1 MGNRFRVAVFAAFIA
16 LLSFSAGPGRAE
28 DAGPGSE
35 LVPLTLPAGAPLH
48 VVLDQTVPIKK
59 AGVAVTGHIA
69 DPVYVFDQLVIPRGS
84 QVLGRVTEV
93 ETASGKQ
100 RALAIAN
107 GNFSP
112 LRTAHVEFDTLVLQ
126 GGRRIPLHTIVSQG
140 SPSMVHLSADAQ
152 KKKKGRVAQTVD
164 QARTEVKAR
173 EHEAMNQIKEVKAPG
188 KMQRLEGL
196 AVAELPYHNPKL
208 TSGMDFTAQLGAPLK
223 FGQEE
228 RSPLELDHVG
238 KEIPPGSTVYVRLLT
253 PLSSAT
259 DDPGAPVKAV
269 VSQPLFSPDHQLI
282 LPEGT
287 RLEGAV
293 TQAVPAR
300 RLGRN
305 GQLRFVFRRLDLGP
319 ETSRQVEASLQGV
332 EAASGA
338 HLQLDSEG
346 GAHAVTPKTQYV
358 APAIDVV
365 LAAGSLDGLDPH
377 NHDRI
382 EHGLGP
388 QGPDTVGGA
397 VRGGAGF
404 GLVGSV
410 IGVVAHYRPV
420 SAAFVF
426 YGAGWSVYSH
436 VVARGRDVVFAKNTP
451 MEIRFGTHQGPA
463 PARTHTPPARDSGL

>member
-1 MGNRFRVAVFAAFIA
+1 MSVKVRAAAAVTFIA
-16 LLSFSAGPGRAE
+16 LSSLCAAPALAQ
-28 DAGPGSE
+28 DAGSAAK
-35 LVPLTLPAGAPLH
+35 LVPLTVPAGVPLH
-48 VVLDQTVPIKK
+48 VVLDKTVPVKN
-59 AGVAVTGHIA
+59 AGVAVSA
-69 DPVYVFDQLVIPRGS
+69 QVVDPVYVFDQPVIPAGS
-84 QVLGRVTEV
+84 QVLGRVAEV
-93 ETASGKQ
+93 QTASGKQ

-112 LRTAHVEFDTLVLQ
+112 LRKARLEFDTLQLQ
-126 GGRRIPLHTIVSQG
+126 DGRRIPLQTVVSEG
-140 SPSMVHLSADAQ
+140 VPDMVHLSAGGHGR
-152 KKKKGRVAQTVD
+152 KKGRVRQAVE

-173 EHEAMNQIKEVKAPG
+173 EHAAINQIKEVKAPG
-188 KMQRLEGL
+188 KMQRLKTWL
-196 AVAELPYHNPKL
+196 VAELPYHKPKL
-208 TSGMDFTAQLGAPLK
+208 TAGTHFTAELRAPIE

-228 RSPLELDHVG
+228 RSPQQLDHVG
-238 KEIPPGSTVYVRLLT
+238 AEIPPGSTVYIRLLT
-253 PLSSAT
+253 ALSSAT

-305 GQLRFVFRRLDLGP
+305 GQLRFVFRQLDLTPGAP
-319 ETSRQVEASLQGV
+319 RQVEASLQGV
-332 EAASGA
+332 EAAAGA
-338 HLQLDSEG
+338 HLQVDSEG
-346 GAHAVTPKTQYV
+346 GAHAVTPKSQYV

-377 NHDRI
+377 NRYRI
-382 EHGLGP
+382 EHGLGR
-388 QGPDTVGGA
+388 QGADTVGGA
-397 VRGGAGF
+397 IRGGAGF

-410 IGVVAHYRPV
+410 IGLAAHYRPV
-420 SAAFVF
+420 SAVFAF

-436 VVARGRDVVFAKNTP
+436 VVARGRDVMFARNTP

-463 PARTHTPPARDSGL
+463 PARTQALPAHSGGL